1 MCAAVSGWRRPSLPD
16 NPDLPGGLAR
26 RALLAGALAAPFLP
40 RGARAADLGTLA
52 LRLCWIE
59 NAQFAGSYFADQR
72 GYYRQAGFSGVTLLP
87 GGPSAPPTEIDLA
100 QGKCLLGISAVDLT
114 AAAVAQ
120 GAELQTIG
128 ALFQKSAFCLL
139 SLAKNPIS
147 DPKAMIGRRI
157 GVQAGNAL
165 IFETFLKLNDIDPGQ
180 VTIVPVQFDPTP
192 LVAGQV
198 DGWIGYVGNEP
209 NTLRAR
215 GIAATNFL
223 FADHNYPLVMETY
236 VARKSSID
244 IDRARLKA
252 ALRAEIRGWQDNLR
266 DPDAGAALAVN
277 TYGKNLGLNLAI
289 ETMQSRT
296 ENTLIATAETA
307 RHGLLRISPEL
318 MARNITV
325 LRALGNDVTVE
336 QLFDMSLLDEIY
348 REEPM
353 LIHA

>member
-1 MCAAVSGWRRPSLPD
+1 MPD
-16 NPDLPGGLAR
+16 GLTR
-26 RALLAGALAAPFLP
+26 RALFAGSLAAPFLL
-40 RGARAADLGTLA
+40 RDARAADLGNLA

-72 GYYRQAGFSGVTLLP
+72 GYYRQAGFSAVTLLP

-120 GAELQTIG
+120 GAELRTIG
-128 ALFQKSAFCLL
+128 ALFQKSAFCLV
-139 SLAKNPIS
+139 SLARSPIP

-165 IFETFLKLNDIDPGQ
+165 IFETFLKLNGIDASQ

-198 DGWIGYVGNEP
+198 DGWIGYIGNEP

-236 VARKSSID
+236 VARKDSID
-244 IDRARLKA
+244 TDRARLKA

-266 DPDAGAALAVN
+266 DPEAGAALAVN
-277 TYGKNLGLNLAI
+277 TYGKNLGLDLAI

-307 RHGLLRISPEL
+307 RHGLLRVSPEL
-318 MARNITV
+318 MARNIAV
-325 LRALGNDVTVE
+325 LRQLGNDVSEE

-348 REEPM
+348 REEPA